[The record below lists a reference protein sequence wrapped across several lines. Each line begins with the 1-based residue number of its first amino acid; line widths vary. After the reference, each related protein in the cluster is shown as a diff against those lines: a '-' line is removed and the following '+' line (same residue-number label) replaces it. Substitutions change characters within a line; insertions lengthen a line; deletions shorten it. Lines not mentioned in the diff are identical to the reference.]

1 MEKETTNKSH
11 LEEAYLILRNKL
23 DTLSN
28 TFMVSRDDAEDLVQE
43 GFLKLENKKMRN
55 PEEARGKLWTTI
67 KNLAIDRF
75 RRKRKMID
83 IGQYELPC
91 IEHIGI
97 DTNLIFQQL
106 TEILSPLQNQIMTL
120 LIKEEL
126 DYPEIAERL
135 NMKEGAVRTAVSRA
149 RKILKEKLEL

>member
-43 GFLKLENKKMRN
+43 GFLKLENKKIRN

-83 IGQYELPC
+83 IGQYELHC